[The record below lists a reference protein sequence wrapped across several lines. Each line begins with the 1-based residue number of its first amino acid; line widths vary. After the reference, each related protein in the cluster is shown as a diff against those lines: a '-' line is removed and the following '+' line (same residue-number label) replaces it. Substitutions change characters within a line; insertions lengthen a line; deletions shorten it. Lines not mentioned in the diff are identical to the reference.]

1 LVRAL
6 KTAKRARIEQ
16 LRLQNEIDAN
26 VKECARAAVITH
38 ARSLAEQARISL
50 RKEEELNLPSV
61 ATDEPMPT
69 APLVAP
75 STADLLSAFWT
86 PILESTI
93 DALSPEPTVPIVQ
106 PSNAVL

>member
-50 RKEEELNLPSV
+50 PLRKEEEL
-61 ATDEPMPT
+61 T
-69 APLVAP
+69 
-75 STADLLSAFWT
+75 STLGT
-86 PILESTI
+86 HP
-93 DALSPEPTVPIVQ
+93 
-106 PSNAVL
+106 